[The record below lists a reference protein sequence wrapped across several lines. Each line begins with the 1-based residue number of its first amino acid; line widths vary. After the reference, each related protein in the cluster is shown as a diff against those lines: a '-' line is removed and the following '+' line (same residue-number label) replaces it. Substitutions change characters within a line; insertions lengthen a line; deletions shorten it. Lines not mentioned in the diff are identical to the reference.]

1 MTLAAAA
8 LGIGLG
14 SPGAPGNLLETSIHG
29 DVHDCLAPMMFIV
42 GLQCSEQDQ
51 NRDLSDLRSSI
62 LVKEALTAMK
72 CQMWLLVERKLS
84 HVLRRPSYLWSTLC
98 KYLSE
103 GESYSPAV
111 LGHIEPLTKWPTSA
125 DGHGPPVEI
134 PPISSDFQSNE
145 WIPTLNGSITNS
157 FFYLLLPFL
166 VFSMCLGDNHRFYEL
181 ITNIC
186 QSFQHP
192 ALFWLESPQVQQTW
206 GTRQDQSRCVAYIHS
221 PEINEEGHFRMI
233 AAWWFS

>member
-42 GLQCSEQDQ
+42 GLQRSEQDQ

-157 FFYLLLPFL
+157 FFYLLLPLL
-166 VFSMCLGDNHRFYEL
+166 VFSMSWRQSPFLWVNYQYLPILSASCPLLVGILTGSTDLGHQAGPISMCCLHSLTWNKWGR
-181 ITNIC
+181 
-186 QSFQHP
+186 SF
-192 ALFWLESPQVQQTW
+192 
-206 GTRQDQSRCVAYIHS
+206 
-221 PEINEEGHFRMI
+221 
-233 AAWWFS
+233 